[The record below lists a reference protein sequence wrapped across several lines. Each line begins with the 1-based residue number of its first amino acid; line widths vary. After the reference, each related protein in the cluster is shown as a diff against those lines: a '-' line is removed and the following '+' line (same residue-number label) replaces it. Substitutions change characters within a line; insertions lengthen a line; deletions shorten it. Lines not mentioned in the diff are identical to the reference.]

1 MIFPPRHAPILFVL
15 LFLLIAPWGMGPV
28 SQSLGAPVIRGSGSF
43 FRGMQVLSGRDM
55 KTAFLPSHSWRR
67 QTPSIRRKSS
77 KPQVQFSMAARS
89 SLRKNPVK
97 VEDALPTTVPAGT
110 NSDTKSTAA
119 VPSFAP
125 QEGILSSLS
134 KDAIPPT
141 TSLVGTNAPAT
152 TVGIASAN
160 TSDQSHPEAAAVTAS
175 ANMPAPTIPPAAQS
189 PSSGV
194 PAGEKPEKAA
204 PPSPVVLPDAQTVI
218 DRVHTQE
225 KVAALTIDLG
235 ESLDR
240 ESLLTILDYLETQKL
255 HCTFFITG
263 WFIRTHPDLLE
274 KVHSLG
280 HDFANHTDKHPHC
293 RKVTAER
300 LRDELSTVEWQL
312 RAHHFQMSAPLLWR
326 PPFGEYNSSV
336 VRTAAEAGYRTVTWS
351 ATSLDYDLRTN
362 PDRAALTILR
372 HMQPGG
378 IVLCHA
384 TKVSKD
390 TIPKVVKALT
400 DSGYKFLTVR
410 DLLAY

>member
-1 MIFPPRHAPILFVL
+1 M
-15 LFLLIAPWGMGPV
+15 
-28 SQSLGAPVIRGSGSF
+28 
-43 FRGMQVLSGRDM
+43 
-55 KTAFLPSHSWRR
+55 
-67 QTPSIRRKSS
+67 
-77 KPQVQFSMAARS
+77 
-89 SLRKNPVK
+89 
-97 VEDALPTTVPAGT
+97 
-110 NSDTKSTAA
+110 
-119 VPSFAP
+119 
-125 QEGILSSLS
+125 
-134 KDAIPPT
+134 
-141 TSLVGTNAPAT
+141 
-152 TVGIASAN
+152 
-160 TSDQSHPEAAAVTAS
+160 
-175 ANMPAPTIPPAAQS
+175 
-189 PSSGV
+189 
-194 PAGEKPEKAA
+194 
-204 PPSPVVLPDAQTVI
+204 I